1 MYLFF
6 NNKMKKKLII
16 FDMDGTLYLGND
28 LFDGVKELFEYLK
41 SEGIQYVF
49 FTNNSSH
56 DLEFYYKKM
65 SGFNIPCTLEDNF
78 YSSSEITIS
87 YLLKNNVKDIFAI
100 ANESLKRKLRKHF
113 NIIDKYEEGRKID
126 AVVAG
131 FYTELVYEKLQDA
144 CLYLETGNPM
154 FVATNGDYR
163 CPIENK
169 RYIPDC
175 GGMIEWIRLTTGK
188 KAEVMGKPNP
198 EVINYFL
205 DKYHLNKE
213 DILVVGDRLYTD
225 IQVGVNA
232 GVDTL
237 CVLSGECTLEDIN
250 NYQDKPTYI
259 KDSVTK
265 LINMLKN

>member
-113 NIIDKYEEGRKID
+113 NIIDKYEGFLYRISIRK
-126 AVVAG
+126 ASR
-131 FYTELVYEKLQDA
+131 
-144 CLYLETGNPM
+144 CLFIFRN
-154 FVATNGDYR
+154 R
-163 CPIENK
+163 
-169 RYIPDC
+169 
-175 GGMIEWIRLTTGK
+175 
-188 KAEVMGKPNP
+188 
-198 EVINYFL
+198 
-205 DKYHLNKE
+205 
-213 DILVVGDRLYTD
+213 
-225 IQVGVNA
+225 
-232 GVDTL
+232 
-237 CVLSGECTLEDIN
+237 
-250 NYQDKPTYI
+250 
-259 KDSVTK
+259 
-265 LINMLKN
+265 